1 MTTVK
6 EKTTTRTNEFIEQA
20 QTQVKGWLDHFN
32 RLEESM
38 QDAGDDIAQ
47 MYHERIADLKGNLD
61 EVEKRLDDLRAS
73 NQDDW
78 NLRRYRFQ
86 QASSNYQ
93 QSYTTLVHDMKE
105 DERVSSG
112 WLEGF
117 TDETHGGLFGWL
129 EEMVEGMP
137 KSEGG
142 REAYN
147 PN

>member
-20 QTQVKGWLDHFN
+20 QRQVKDWLDHFN
-32 RLEESM
+32 RLEGAM
-38 QDAGDDIAQ
+38 KDAGDGIDRL
-47 MYHERIADLKGNLD
+47 YHERIVDLKGNLD
-61 EVEKRLDDLRAS
+61 EVNERLDDLRSS

-78 NLRRYRFQ
+78 NQRRYRFQ

-93 QSYTTLVHDMKE
+93 HSYTTLIHDLKE
-105 DERVSSG
+105 DKRVSSG

-117 TDETHGGLFGWL
+117 TKETPAGLFGWL
-129 EEMVEGMP
+129 EEMVENIP

-142 REAYN
+142 KAVYSQN
-147 PN
+147 